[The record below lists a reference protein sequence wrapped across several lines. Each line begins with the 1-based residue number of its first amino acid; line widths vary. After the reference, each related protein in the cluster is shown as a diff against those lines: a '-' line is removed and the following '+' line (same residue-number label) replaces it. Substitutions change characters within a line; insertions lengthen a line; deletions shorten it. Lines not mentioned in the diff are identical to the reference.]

1 MDLKRMGYNE
11 IAEIERIRR
20 FEVTAKIITTY
31 EFMKKYLTVWNL
43 EDEEL
48 DKMSRS
54 NSILSPIQTNFDE
67 KSLSIEKQ
75 PILKVKVVYVSS
87 MRKYPYTRLCRR
99 LIKLR
104 KRRSSAEM
112 TSGINEINSPDE
124 IHL

>member
-1 MDLKRMGYNE
+1 MDLKRMGYNVE

-54 NSILSPIQTNFDE
+54 NSILSTIQTNFDE
-67 KSLSIEKQ
+67 KSLS
-75 PILKVKVVYVSS
+75 VKNQKR
-87 MRKYPYTRLCRR
+87 RKYPYTRLCRR

-112 TSGINEINSPDE
+112 TSDLIKRLKQLQAKSIYEPI
-124 IHL
+124 